1 MEPTVY
7 GHYRL
12 DARIGGGG
20 MGEVFRAFDT
30 RLNRHVAV
38 KILREAGGG
47 GAAVV
52 QRFLR
57 EARAASALNHPN
69 IVTIHEVGENSQG
82 EQFIVQEL
90 IEGRT
95 LRSALEG
102 ELPLASAIDVGRQVA
117 RALSAAH
124 AAGIVHRDVKPENIM
139 LRSDGYVKVLDFG
152 LARVVDYQ
160 AAERSTR
167 VNLDTEPGTLLG
179 TTPYMSPEQ
188 ATGVQAGPAA
198 DIFALGIVLYEMA
211 AGRRPFVAPSPIA
224 VLAAILSEQPVPLV
238 RLNPEIPAAFDE
250 LVHRMLSK
258 EPDRRPSARDV
269 DLELAAL
276 LGQDTATELARSGAA
291 TPRTTVGREAERA
304 ILRRAYGRV
313 KDGQSLLVA
322 IAGEAGIGKTSLI
335 EDFLAEL
342 ATRPERPIVA
352 RGRCSE
358 RLAGAE
364 AYLPILE
371 ALDSLL
377 HRAGGDSLQTLM
389 KAVAPTWYVQVATR
403 SVEASTMAEL
413 RADTS
418 TASQE
423 RMKREVGAFFQDIS
437 RPRPIVVFLDDLHW
451 ADVSTIDIL
460 NYLAGRFADMR
471 VLFLATYRPAEMA
484 LTQHPFLGISNN
496 LRLRGVL
503 EEIALGFLEPADV
516 DRYLALQFP
525 EHRFPPDFAAMIHA
539 KTEGSPLFMA
549 DLVRYLKDAGGIV
562 EENGAWVLARSLSD
576 LPRDM
581 PESVRSMIARK
592 IEQLEERDRALLV
605 VASVQGH
612 EFDSAIV
619 SEAAEMD
626 PSQVEERLDVLERVH
641 VFVKR
646 GAEHEFPDLTLTLGY
661 TFVHVLYQNMLY
673 ASLQPTRRALL
684 SGRVARALVA
694 HHDPSA
700 PQAPGMAAR
709 LAVLFEAAR
718 EFAASA
724 GYYFTAAQHA
734 ARLFAFREAL
744 SLADR
749 GLKVLR
755 GMPAGPVRTQQELG
769 LQMIRGLALRMMK
782 GWAAAEIEPVFARA
796 RELCQELDDPPEVIP
811 VRWALTLFHAIRG
824 DLRVYRERADE
835 LMVQAQSS
843 GNPAYLMAAH
853 HLVGV
858 SREFLGD
865 MVEASRILDRGR
877 ELHDPA
883 QHMTHT
889 AMFGLD
895 PGMIGRAMSSRP
907 LWVLGYPDRADARAR
922 ETLALARSQRQPVTL
937 AFALVV
943 AQGIHLYRGEWQEA
957 IAMGDEIVALSRE
970 YELKQETE
978 WGRSFQGA
986 AVAGTGRVADG
997 IAQLQNSLEVQQA
1010 IGSGLVRTAFLALL
1024 AEMLGAAGRT
1034 EEGLRVI
1041 EEGFAHAEKT
1051 LEGGYLAELHRVR
1064 GVLLAQVGD
1073 VSGAEVSLRKAIDY
1087 AREQQAKSFELR
1099 AATVLARLL
1108 ADANRRDDARALLA
1122 PVYEW
1127 FTEGHTTRDL
1137 RAARE
1142 TLEALGA

>member
-152 LARVVDYQ
+152 LARVVDHQ

-276 LGQDTATELARSGAA
+276 LGRDTATELARSGAA

-673 ASLQPTRRALL
+673 ASL
-684 SGRVARALVA
+684 
-694 HHDPSA
+694 
-700 PQAPGMAAR
+700 
-709 LAVLFEAAR
+709 
-718 EFAASA
+718 
-724 GYYFTAAQHA
+724 
-734 ARLFAFREAL
+734 
-744 SLADR
+744 
-749 GLKVLR
+749 
-755 GMPAGPVRTQQELG
+755 
-769 LQMIRGLALRMMK
+769 
-782 GWAAAEIEPVFARA
+782 
-796 RELCQELDDPPEVIP
+796 
-811 VRWALTLFHAIRG
+811 
-824 DLRVYRERADE
+824 
-835 LMVQAQSS
+835 
-843 GNPAYLMAAH
+843 
-853 HLVGV
+853 
-858 SREFLGD
+858 
-865 MVEASRILDRGR
+865 
-877 ELHDPA
+877 
-883 QHMTHT
+883 
-889 AMFGLD
+889 
-895 PGMIGRAMSSRP
+895 
-907 LWVLGYPDRADARAR
+907 
-922 ETLALARSQRQPVTL
+922 
-937 AFALVV
+937 
-943 AQGIHLYRGEWQEA
+943 
-957 IAMGDEIVALSRE
+957 
-970 YELKQETE
+970 
-978 WGRSFQGA
+978 
-986 AVAGTGRVADG
+986 
-997 IAQLQNSLEVQQA
+997 
-1010 IGSGLVRTAFLALL
+1010 
-1024 AEMLGAAGRT
+1024 
-1034 EEGLRVI
+1034 
-1041 EEGFAHAEKT
+1041 
-1051 LEGGYLAELHRVR
+1051 
-1064 GVLLAQVGD
+1064 
-1073 VSGAEVSLRKAIDY
+1073 
-1087 AREQQAKSFELR
+1087 
-1099 AATVLARLL
+1099 
-1108 ADANRRDDARALLA
+1108 
-1122 PVYEW
+1122 
-1127 FTEGHTTRDL
+1127 
-1137 RAARE
+1137 
-1142 TLEALGA
+1142 